1 MFKRRIAALGAVTA
15 LLLAGGL
22 VGSANA
28 SDEPP
33 VKAGTCVTS
42 DGKTFDFTEA
52 VPAHKIE
59 GSAVAIKVDDAG
71 VETTKPEGVESV
83 ERWSETTDAVAAVP
97 AQPAKP
103 NAEGGGENL
112 PTVISVAPAP
122 GAPSAD
128 GPGDKEL
135 ATAVTITCTAAK

>member
-42 DGKTFDFTEA
+42 DGKTFDFTQA

-71 VETTKPEGVESV
+71 VETTRPEGVESV

-103 NAEGGGENL
+103 NAEGGGENI
-112 PTVISVAPAP
+112 PTVVSVAPAP
-122 GAPSAD
+122 GEPSAHA
-128 GPGDKEL
+128 PGDKEL

>member
-103 NAEGGGENL
+103 NAEGGGEDI

-128 GPGDKEL
+128 GSGDKEL
-135 ATAVTITCTAAK
+135 AQAVTITCTAK